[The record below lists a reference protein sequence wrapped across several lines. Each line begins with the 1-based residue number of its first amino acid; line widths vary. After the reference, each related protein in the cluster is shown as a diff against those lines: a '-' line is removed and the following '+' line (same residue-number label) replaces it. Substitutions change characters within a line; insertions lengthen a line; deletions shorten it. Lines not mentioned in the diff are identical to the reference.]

1 MGPCTR
7 LYTYNQQKSTGVYMS
22 AKSRSPVRQPKRPR
36 NAAATREAILQSAL
50 TAFAQRGYDG
60 VGVRE
65 IAQTAGVTA
74 VLVNR
79 YFGSKEGLFAAAV
92 EAMFA
97 DSSLFEGDASTV
109 AQRLAALV
117 VKESDKDRQ
126 PNAPLLLLLRSA
138 PNASAAEI
146 LRDHI
151 ARHCERPL
159 KSLMRGP
166 KRGERAAIILALIV
180 GLQFFHKVI
189 GNKALA
195 DANGTSLSGDL
206 KSMLERLIDI
216 SACSGSP
223 PPGGLAEQRDH

>member
-1 MGPCTR
+1 MTP
-7 LYTYNQQKSTGVYMS
+7 KP
-22 AKSRSPVRQPKRPR
+22 KSPVHQSKRPR

-50 TAFAQRGYDG
+50 TAFAHQGYDG

-97 DSSLFEGDASTV
+97 DSSLFAGDASTL

-117 VKESDKDRQ
+117 ASRNDKDGH
-126 PNAPLLLLLRSA
+126 PSDPLLLLLRSA
-138 PNASAAEI
+138 PNPRAAAI
-146 LRDHI
+146 LREGI

-159 KSLMRGP
+159 KTLMRGP
-166 KRGERAAIILALIV
+166 KKGERAAIILALIV
-180 GLQFFHKVI
+180 GLQLFHRVI
-189 GNKALA
+189 GNEALA
-195 DANGTSLSGDL
+195 AANGTSLSKDL
-206 KSMLERLIDI
+206 QSMLERLIDT
-216 SACSGSP
+216 
-223 PPGGLAEQRDH
+223 